1 MSEAKKSFMQQLD
14 EWTDATVIMPLIDP
28 NHEDNFDVVA
38 EDVKKAIREKTLES
52 YKNGLKAG
60 AAKPARK
67 AWKR

>member
-1 MSEAKKSFMQQLD
+1 
-14 EWTDATVIMPLIDP
+14 MPLIDP